1 MAGSSPARTGRG
13 DFGEAMDFEFSEE
26 QRLLRESLDR
36 LLADSY
42 GFDKR
47 KTYIA
52 EPDGYSQA
60 MWRQYAELGLLGLP
74 FAEEHG
80 GFGGG
85 GVETMV
91 VMEALGRVIAL
102 EPYLATVVLAGTAL
116 RVAGSAAQQR
126 ELLPQIADGSLRL
139 AFAHGERQA
148 RYDLND
154 VTTTAIKA
162 AGGWRLD
169 GAKAVAVHGDS
180 ADRLIVS
187 ARVSGD
193 RHDRDGIGL
202 FLVDAKANGVA
213 RRSYPMRDETRA
225 ANIAFSGV
233 EVPAGDV
240 LGEPGNALP
249 VIERV
254 VEAGIAA
261 ICAEAVGTMET
272 MLAMTVDYM
281 KTRVQFGK
289 PIGENQALQHRAT
302 EMMIAMEQ
310 ARSLA
315 MLAAIMVDDEN
326 PAQRARDLSTAKVGV
341 GQAARFVSQNAVQL
355 HGGIGMTE
363 EYAVG
368 HYFRRCMVIEHSFGD
383 TGYHLSKLAAA
394 VE

>member
-1 MAGSSPARTGRG
+1 
-13 DFGEAMDFEFSEE
+13 MDFEFSEE

-36 LLADSY
+36 LLGDSY
-42 GFDKR
+42 EFAQR
-47 KTYIA
+47 KTYMA
-52 EPDGYSQA
+52 EPEGFSRA
-60 MWRQYAELGLLGLP
+60 MWAQYAEMGLLGLP
-74 FAEEHG
+74 FTEAQG

-85 GVETMV
+85 GVETMI

-116 RVAGSAAQQR
+116 KLAGNETQQAAMIPRV
-126 ELLPQIADGSLRL
+126 ADGSLRL
-139 AFAHGERQA
+139 AWAHGERQA
-148 RYDLND
+148 RYDLSD
-154 VTTTAIKA
+154 VVTTATKS

-169 GAKAVAVHGDS
+169 GAKSVVVHGDS

-187 ARVSGD
+187 ARVAGD
-193 RHDRDGIGL
+193 RHDPDGIGL
-202 FLVDAKANGVA
+202 FLVDPTATGVA
-213 RRSYPMRDETRA
+213 RRAYPMRDGTHA
-225 ANIAFSGV
+225 ADMALSGA
-233 EVPAGDV
+233 EGEP
-240 LGEPGNALP
+240 LGEPGTALW

-261 ICAEAVGTMET
+261 TSAEAVGTMET
-272 MLAMTVDYM
+272 MLNMTVEYM

-310 ARSLA
+310 GRSLA
-315 MLAAIMVDDEN
+315 MLAAVMIDDEDA
-326 PAQRARDLSTAKVGV
+326 AQRAHDISTAKVGV

-355 HGGIGMTE
+355 HGGIGMTD

-383 TGYHLSKLAAA
+383 TGYHLSKLAAQIA
-394 VE
+394 